1 MQKLDFGAHVLQGTP
16 PPGRGE
22 ATHLTVDIEQCTAA
36 LPSCLAIL
44 ADHILFFVAPGVN
57 TQQLF
62 HGKRGVETF
71 EPPFQHS
78 SIHGAVGVRV
88 ARACSR

>member
-1 MQKLDFGAHVLQGTP
+1 MQKLDFGAHVLQGT
-16 PPGRGE
+16 PGRGE

-44 ADHILFFVAPGVN
+44 ADHILFFGPGWNELSSCFTV
-57 TQQLF
+57 
-62 HGKRGVETF
+62 KGVLKYSNRHF
-71 EPPFQHS
+71 LHS